1 MHDQQF
7 NSMISYF
14 PQKIIYAQIKEDFET
29 LRRKP
34 FLQVL
39 KIQGLWGRKEISIPE
54 LKICC
59 FSFLGFAACTF
70 KKAVVDLYSK
80 YI

>member
-14 PQKIIYAQIKEDFET
+14 PQKIIYSEMKEDFET
-29 LRRKP
+29 PRRKP

-39 KIQGLWGRKEISIPE
+39 KIQGL
-54 LKICC
+54 
-59 FSFLGFAACTF
+59 
-70 KKAVVDLYSK
+70 
-80 YI
+80 

>member
-1 MHDQQF
+1 MYDQQF

-14 PQKIIYAQIKEDFET
+14 PQKIIYAQMKEDFET

-39 KIQGLWGRKEISIPE
+39 KIQGL
-54 LKICC
+54 
-59 FSFLGFAACTF
+59 
-70 KKAVVDLYSK
+70 
-80 YI
+80 